1 MTKITKEDILK
12 NRFIKIVEKENPNPN
27 CPGKTRY
34 FRIITPSREK
44 AERFFFFKTLCIYA
58 GVEALRKRDIEGA
71 VKTANYW
78 LEKGNKAELWKLSF
92 LKLKILHLILCS
104 NDKNIILFI
113 KR

>member
-44 AERFFFFKTLCIYA
+44 GRKIFLQNSLY
-58 GVEALRKRDIEGA
+58 LRWSRSSSKKR
-71 VKTANYW
+71 
-78 LEKGNKAELWKLSF
+78 
-92 LKLKILHLILCS
+92 H
-104 NDKNIILFI
+104 
-113 KR
+113 

>member
-44 AERFFFFKTLCIYA
+44 AERFFFKTLCIYA

-78 LEKGNKAELWKLSF
+78 LEKGNKAELLETFFPKVKDTSLNS
-92 LKLKILHLILCS
+92 
-104 NDKNIILFI
+104 LF
-113 KR
+113 

>member
-44 AERFFFFKTLCIYA
+44 AERFFFSKLFVFTL
-58 GVEALRKRDIEGA
+58 ESKLFEKETLKELLR
-71 VKTANYW
+71 
-78 LEKGNKAELWKLSF
+78 LP
-92 LKLKILHLILCS
+92 
-104 NDKNIILFI
+104 IIG
-113 KR
+113 